1 MALLNRK
8 NLRGKAAEEQARP
21 AAEAAEEVVR
31 VSAAVEILDLT
42 SHWTKF
48 VAFGGSSRV
57 HGYAD
62 SGRIPRFAG
71 MFLVRPTAI
80 QGRADDREKNLASYV
95 VAPTAKTA
103 SAPTQDP
110 TIQRFANP
118 REAAATARQLIT
130 IHGRRRIARP
140 TTPCS
145 TRTVKKVL
153 WLVVEAI
160 TSERFGTVSL
170 T

>member
-1 MALLNRK
+1 AAAGPCNNHALDYSLPLPSASTCVESCSLLPACQNRSGPEGSRASMALLNRK

-21 AAEAAEEVVR
+21 AEEAAEEAVR

-71 MFLVRPTAI
+71 MFLVRP
-80 QGRADDREKNLASYV
+80 
-95 VAPTAKTA
+95 
-103 SAPTQDP
+103 
-110 TIQRFANP
+110 
-118 REAAATARQLIT
+118 
-130 IHGRRRIARP
+130 
-140 TTPCS
+140 
-145 TRTVKKVL
+145 
-153 WLVVEAI
+153 
-160 TSERFGTVSL
+160 
-170 T
+170 